1 MQVATTMGNL
11 PGTSANHGTMSNAGV
26 PLIARVYLTLGSWKK
41 ALSPALDDDSIQGIN
56 NISFLAC
63 CTLTFCLKQYLYVFS
78 PEILISYHNATLSAK
93 DWGKAWHIWALFN
106 TEVMSRYTFRG
117 RPDIAGKY
125 VVAAVTGYFYSIACA
140 STTKGVDDSL
150 QVNILFCY
158 FCAASFTLTKGLF
171 LNTKFTSLNM
181 LLSHLFNSRTHLHA
195 DILRSS
201 LIFLLPSYCFLWSG

>member
-1 MQVATTMGNL
+1 MQLATTMGNF

-41 ALSPALDDDSIQGIN
+41 ALSPALDDDSIQGTN
-56 NISFLAC
+56 NVSFLALHFNLLFE
-63 CTLTFCLKQYLYVFS
+63 TIFVFFS
-78 PEILISYHNATLSAK
+78 PEILISYNNATLSAK

-125 VVAAVTGYFYSIACA
+125 VVAAVTGYFYSIACQ

-150 QVNILFCY
+150 QVNLLF
-158 FCAASFTLTKGLF
+158 S
-171 LNTKFTSLNM
+171 
-181 LLSHLFNSRTHLHA
+181 
-195 DILRSS
+195 
-201 LIFLLPSYCFLWSG
+201 